1 MLQESFDKWD
11 SAGKGSVFMNSLR
24 KIYCRGFQAVF
35 KAALPFLPYRKPRI
49 VNSVKALPEV
59 IQKKKCTKVLII
71 TDEGIRKL
79 GLTSRLEKA
88 LEDARIPYCIY
99 DKTVA
104 NPTTDNVSEAM
115 TLYLEEGCDCII
127 GFGGGS
133 SMDCA
138 KATGARIA
146 KPKQSLAKMKGILKV
161 HKKLPLLMA
170 VPTTAGTGSETTLA
184 AVITDA
190 QTRHKYPIND
200 FCLIPRYAVLDPKVT
215 LSLPPFITATTGMDA
230 LTHAV
235 EAYIGNS
242 TTYGTRKDALLAVQ
256 LIFENIYTAY
266 EEGGNVEARRNMLHA
281 SFYAGC
287 AFTKS
292 YVGYVH
298 AIAHSLGGE
307 YNVPHGLAN
316 AVILPMMLEAY
327 GEKIYK
333 KLARLAVA
341 AGLADKDTPC
351 QEAALSFI
359 QAIKDMKKH
368 FGIGDRIPQIR
379 ETDIPKLAY
388 YADKEANPLYPVP
401 VLMNAAELEP
411 FYYRLMDTRENN
423 DNNKD

>member
-1 MLQESFDKWD
+1 
-11 SAGKGSVFMNSLR
+11 MNTLR
-24 KIYCRGFQAVF
+24 KIYCRAFQ
-35 KAALPFLPYRKPRI
+35 KAFHIAIPFLPYRKPKI
-49 VNSVKALPEV
+49 AGSVKELPE
-59 IQKKKCTKVLII
+59 IIMRHKCTHVLII
-71 TDEGIRKL
+71 TDGGIMKL
-79 GLTSRLEKA
+79 GLTRRLEKA
-88 LEDARIPYCIY
+88 LKEAGIPYTIY

-104 NPTTDNVSEAM
+104 NPTTVNVREALE
-115 TLYLEEGCDCII
+115 LYHKEGCDAII

-138 KATGARIA
+138 KAVGACA
-146 KPKQSLAKMKGILKV
+146 VKPNQSLAQMKGILKV

-190 QTRHKYPIND
+190 DTRYKYAIND
-200 FCLIPRYAVLDPKVT
+200 FPLIPRYAVLDPKVT

-242 TTYGTRKDALLAVQ
+242 TTIDTRRDALKAVK
-256 LIFENIYTAY
+256 LIFENIDIAY
-266 EEGGNVEARRNMLHA
+266 EHGDNIQARRNMLHA

-298 AIAHSLGGE
+298 AVAHSLGGQ

-316 AVILPMMLEAY
+316 AILLPLVLREY
-327 GEKIYK
+327 GSCIDK
-333 KLARLAVA
+333 KLHRLAIA
-341 AGLADKDTPC
+341 AGLADKNTPDH
-351 QEAALSFI
+351 EAAELFI
-359 QAIKDMKKH
+359 RSIEEMKER
-368 FGIGDRIPQIR
+368 FGIVNIVKEIQ
-379 ETDIPKLAY
+379 ETDIPKLAH

-401 VLMNAAELEP
+401 
-411 FYYRLMDTRENN
+411 RLMDASELEKFYYMLMSLTSKENTSEAE
-423 DNNKD
+423 K

>member
-1 MLQESFDKWD
+1 
-11 SAGKGSVFMNSLR
+11 MNTLR
-24 KIYCRGFQAVF
+24 KIYCRAFQ
-35 KAALPFLPYRKPRI
+35 KAFHIAIPFLPYRKPKI
-49 VNSVKALPEV
+49 AGSIKELPE
-59 IQKKKCTKVLII
+59 IIMRHKCTHVLII
-71 TDEGIRKL
+71 TDGGIMKL
-79 GLTSRLEKA
+79 GLTRRLEKA
-88 LEDARIPYCIY
+88 LKEAGIPYTIY

-104 NPTTDNVSEAM
+104 NPTTVNVREALE
-115 TLYLEEGCDCII
+115 LYHKEGCDAII

-138 KATGARIA
+138 KAVGACA
-146 KPKQSLAKMKGILKV
+146 VKPNQSLAQMKGILKV

-190 QTRHKYPIND
+190 DTRYKYAIND
-200 FCLIPRYAVLDPKVT
+200 FPLIPRYAVLDPKVT

-242 TTYGTRKDALLAVQ
+242 TTIDTRRDALKAVK
-256 LIFENIYTAY
+256 LIFENIDIAY
-266 EEGGNVEARRNMLHA
+266 EHGDNIQARRNMLHA

-298 AIAHSLGGE
+298 AVAHSLGGQ

-316 AVILPMMLEAY
+316 AILLPLVLREY
-327 GEKIYK
+327 GSCIDK
-333 KLARLAVA
+333 KLHRLAIA
-341 AGLADKDTPC
+341 AGLADKNTPDH
-351 QEAALSFI
+351 EAAELFI
-359 QAIKDMKKH
+359 RAIEEMKERL
-368 FGIGDRIPQIR
+368 GIVNIVKEIQ
-379 ETDIPKLAY
+379 ETDIPKLAH

-401 VLMNAAELEP
+401 
-411 FYYRLMDTRENN
+411 RLMDASELEKFYYMLMSLTSKENTSEAE
-423 DNNKD
+423 K

>member
-1 MLQESFDKWD
+1 
-11 SAGKGSVFMNSLR
+11 MNTLR
-24 KIYCRGFQAVF
+24 KIYCRAFQ
-35 KAALPFLPYRKPRI
+35 KAFHIAIPFLPYRKPKI
-49 VNSVKALPEV
+49 AGSVRELPE
-59 IQKKKCTKVLII
+59 IIMRHKCTHVLII
-71 TDEGIRKL
+71 TDGGIMKL
-79 GLTSRLEKA
+79 GLTRRLEKA
-88 LEDARIPYCIY
+88 LKEAGIPYTIY

-104 NPTTDNVSEAM
+104 NPTTVNVREALE
-115 TLYLEEGCDCII
+115 LYHKEGCDAII

-138 KATGARIA
+138 KAVGACA
-146 KPKQSLAKMKGILKV
+146 VKPNQSLAQMKGILKV

-190 QTRHKYPIND
+190 DTRYKYAIND
-200 FCLIPRYAVLDPKVT
+200 FPLIPRYAVLDPKVT

-242 TTYGTRKDALLAVQ
+242 TTIDTRRDALKAVK
-256 LIFENIYTAY
+256 LIFENIDIAY
-266 EEGGNVEARRNMLHA
+266 EHGDNIQARRNMLHA

-298 AIAHSLGGE
+298 AVAHSLGGQ

-316 AVILPMMLEAY
+316 AILLPLVLREY
-327 GEKIYK
+327 GSCIDK
-333 KLARLAVA
+333 KLHKLAIA
-341 AGLADKDTPC
+341 AGLADKNTPAN
-351 QEAALSFI
+351 EAAELFI
-359 QAIKDMKKH
+359 QAIEEMKER
-368 FGIGDRIPQIR
+368 FGIVNIVKEIQ
-379 ETDIPKLAY
+379 ETDIPKLAH

-401 VLMNAAELEP
+401 KLMDASELEK
-411 FYYRLMDTRENN
+411 FYYMLMSLTSKENTSEAE
-423 DNNKD
+423 K

>member
-1 MLQESFDKWD
+1 
-11 SAGKGSVFMNSLR
+11 MNTLR
-24 KIYCRGFQAVF
+24 KIYCRAFQ
-35 KAALPFLPYRKPRI
+35 KAFHIAIPFLPYRKPKI
-49 VNSVKALPEV
+49 AGSVKELPE
-59 IQKKKCTKVLII
+59 IIMRHKCTHVLII
-71 TDEGIRKL
+71 TDGGIMKL
-79 GLTSRLEKA
+79 GLTRRLEKA
-88 LEDARIPYCIY
+88 LKEAGIPYTIY

-104 NPTTDNVSEAM
+104 NPTTVNVCEALE
-115 TLYLEEGCDCII
+115 LYHKEGCDAII

-138 KATGARIA
+138 KAVGACA
-146 KPKQSLAKMKGILKV
+146 VKPNQSLAQMKGILKV

-190 QTRHKYPIND
+190 DTRYKYAIND
-200 FCLIPRYAVLDPKVT
+200 FPLIPRYAVLDPKVT

-242 TTYGTRKDALLAVQ
+242 TTIDTRRDALKAVK
-256 LIFENIYTAY
+256 LIFENIDIAY
-266 EEGGNVEARRNMLHA
+266 EHGDNIQARRNMLHA

-298 AIAHSLGGE
+298 AVAHSLGGQ

-316 AVILPMMLEAY
+316 AILLPLVLREY
-327 GEKIYK
+327 GSCIDK
-333 KLARLAVA
+333 KLHRLAIA
-341 AGLADKDTPC
+341 AGLANKNTPDH
-351 QEAALSFI
+351 EAAELFI
-359 QAIKDMKKH
+359 RTIEEMKER
-368 FGIGDRIPQIR
+368 FGIVNIVKEIQ
-379 ETDIPKLAY
+379 ETDIPKLAH

-401 VLMNAAELEP
+401 KLMDASELEK
-411 FYYRLMDTRENN
+411 FYYMLMSLTSKENTSEAE
-423 DNNKD
+423 K

>member
-1 MLQESFDKWD
+1 
-11 SAGKGSVFMNSLR
+11 MNTLR
-24 KIYCRGFQAVF
+24 KIYCRAFQ
-35 KAALPFLPYRKPRI
+35 KAFHIAIPFLPYRKPKI
-49 VNSVKALPEV
+49 AGSVRELPE
-59 IQKKKCTKVLII
+59 IIMRHKCTHVLII
-71 TDEGIRKL
+71 TDGGIMTL
-79 GLTSRLEKA
+79 GLTRRLEKA
-88 LEDARIPYCIY
+88 LKEAGIPYTIY

-104 NPTTDNVSEAM
+104 NPTTVNVREALE
-115 TLYLEEGCDCII
+115 LYHKEGCDAII

-138 KATGARIA
+138 KAVGACA
-146 KPKQSLAKMKGILKV
+146 VKPNQSLAQMKGILKV

-190 QTRHKYPIND
+190 DTRYKYAIND
-200 FCLIPRYAVLDPKVT
+200 FPLIPRYAVLDPKVT

-242 TTYGTRKDALLAVQ
+242 TTIDTRRDALKAIK
-256 LIFENIYTAY
+256 LIFENIDIAY
-266 EEGGNVEARRNMLHA
+266 EHGDNIQARRNMLHA

-298 AIAHSLGGE
+298 AVAHSLGGQ

-316 AVILPMMLEAY
+316 AILLPLVLREY
-327 GEKIYK
+327 GSCIDK
-333 KLARLAVA
+333 KLHRLAIA
-341 AGLADKDTPC
+341 AGLADKNTPDH
-351 QEAALSFI
+351 EAAELFI
-359 QAIKDMKKH
+359 RANEEMKERL
-368 FGIGDRIPQIR
+368 GIVNIVKEIQ
-379 ETDIPKLAY
+379 ETDILKLAH

-401 VLMNAAELEP
+401 KLMDASELEK
-411 FYYRLMDTRENN
+411 FYYMLMSLTSKENTSEAE
-423 DNNKD
+423 K

>member
-1 MLQESFDKWD
+1 
-11 SAGKGSVFMNSLR
+11 MNTLR
-24 KIYCRGFQAVF
+24 KIYCRAFQ
-35 KAALPFLPYRKPRI
+35 KAFHIAIPFLPYRKPKI
-49 VNSVKALPEV
+49 AGSIKELPE
-59 IQKKKCTKVLII
+59 IIMRHKCTHVLII
-71 TDEGIRKL
+71 TDGGIMKL
-79 GLTSRLEKA
+79 GLTRRLEKA
-88 LEDARIPYCIY
+88 LKEAGIPYTIY

-104 NPTTDNVSEAM
+104 NPTTVNVREALE
-115 TLYLEEGCDCII
+115 LYHKEGCDAII

-138 KATGARIA
+138 KAVGACA
-146 KPKQSLAKMKGILKV
+146 VKPNQSLAQMKGILKV

-190 QTRHKYPIND
+190 DTRYKYAIND
-200 FCLIPRYAVLDPKVT
+200 FPLIPRYAVLDPKVT

-242 TTYGTRKDALLAVQ
+242 TTIDTRRDALKAVK
-256 LIFENIYTAY
+256 LIFENIDIAY
-266 EEGGNVEARRNMLHA
+266 EHGDNIQARRNMLHA

-298 AIAHSLGGE
+298 AVAHSLGGQ

-316 AVILPMMLEAY
+316 AILLPLVLREY
-327 GEKIYK
+327 GSCIDK
-333 KLARLAVA
+333 KLHRLAIA
-341 AGLADKDTPC
+341 AGLADKNTPDH
-351 QEAALSFI
+351 EAAELFI
-359 QAIKDMKKH
+359 RSIEEMKER
-368 FGIGDRIPQIR
+368 FGIVNIVKEIQ
-379 ETDIPKLAY
+379 ETDIPKLAH

-401 VLMNAAELEP
+401 
-411 FYYRLMDTRENN
+411 RLMDASELEKFYYMLMSLTSKENTSEAE
-423 DNNKD
+423 K

>member
-1 MLQESFDKWD
+1 
-11 SAGKGSVFMNSLR
+11 MNTLR
-24 KIYCRGFQAVF
+24 KIYCRAFQ
-35 KAALPFLPYRKPRI
+35 KAFHIAIPFLPYRKPKI
-49 VNSVKALPEV
+49 AGSVRELPE
-59 IQKKKCTKVLII
+59 IIMRHKCTHVLII
-71 TDEGIRKL
+71 TDGGIMKL
-79 GLTSRLEKA
+79 GLTRRLEKA
-88 LEDARIPYCIY
+88 LKEAGIPYTIY

-104 NPTTDNVSEAM
+104 NPTTVNVCEALE
-115 TLYLEEGCDCII
+115 LYHKEGCDAII

-138 KATGARIA
+138 KAVGACA
-146 KPKQSLAKMKGILKV
+146 VKPNQSLAQMKGILKV

-190 QTRHKYPIND
+190 DTRYKYAIND
-200 FCLIPRYAVLDPKVT
+200 FPLIPRYAVLDPKVT

-242 TTYGTRKDALLAVQ
+242 TTIDTRRDALKAVK
-256 LIFENIYTAY
+256 LIFENIDIAY
-266 EEGGNVEARRNMLHA
+266 EHGDNIQARRNMLHA

-298 AIAHSLGGE
+298 AVAHSLGGQ

-316 AVILPMMLEAY
+316 AILLPLVLREY
-327 GEKIYK
+327 GSCIDK
-333 KLARLAVA
+333 KLHRLAIA
-341 AGLADKDTPC
+341 AGLADKNTPDH
-351 QEAALSFI
+351 EAAELFI
-359 QAIKDMKKH
+359 QAIEEMKER
-368 FGIGDRIPQIR
+368 FGIVNIVKEIQ
-379 ETDIPKLAY
+379 ETDIPKLAH

-401 VLMNAAELEP
+401 KLMDASELEK
-411 FYYRLMDTRENN
+411 FYYMLMSLTSKENTSEAEN
-423 DNNKD
+423 